1 MKKSQWLMLVA
12 IVGPLAVICR
22 WLGLSPLLTFTCSAA
37 ALVPLGALME
47 ESTDE
52 LAERLGPTIGGLL
65 NATLGNAPELIIACM
80 ALSKGLQDVVKASIA
95 GSILGN
101 LLFANGLAMA
111 IGGWGRPCQRFCHE
125 SAGLN
130 SGLLYLAVVALI
142 VPAMFE
148 HTTAGGAD
156 VVSMAVAAHA
166 DDVKLEGISFQ
177 VAAVLIIV
185 YVISLAYVITKPAV
199 PVKKP
204 ESEAEMAER
213 AAGGMMKPLM
223 TLLVVTLGVAFMSE
237 ILTDAIGPTASSL
250 GLTTT
255 FTGVF
260 LLASAGNLA
269 QTYNAVQFAR
279 NDNMELTLATTVGSS
294 TQVALLVA
302 PVLVFVSIALGHP
315 MNLVFSQLEL
325 FGLLVATVAI
335 RNTTGDGISNW
346 MEGVLL
352 VGVYALLG
360 IAFFAA

>member
-1 MKKSQWLMLVA
+1 MKKKQWLILLAV
-12 IVGPLAVICR
+12 VGPLAIISH
-22 WLGLSPLLTFTCSAA
+22 WLDLSPLLTFACSAA

-52 LAERLGPTIGGLL
+52 LAERLGPTLGGLL

-101 LLFANGLAMA
+101 LLFANGLSMA
-111 IGGWGRPCQRFCHE
+111 IGGWGRPCQRFSHE

-130 SGLLYLAVVALI
+130 SGLLFLAVVALI

-148 HTTAGGAD
+148 HTTGSD
-156 VVSMAVAAHA
+156 IVTPVSVVQANET
-166 DDVKLEGISFQ
+166 KLEGISFQ
-177 VAAVLIIV
+177 VAIVLIAV
-185 YVISLAYVITKPAV
+185 YAVSLLYIITKPKDAAAA
-199 PVKKP
+199 
-204 ESEAEMAER
+204 EATNGDKLEPQGSML
-213 AAGGMMKPLM
+213 KPLGA
-223 TLLVVTLGVAFMSE
+223 LLIVTLGVAFMSE

-279 NDNMELTLATTVGSS
+279 GNNMELTLATTVGSS

-302 PVLVFVSIALGHP
+302 PVLVFVSIAMGHP

-325 FGLLVATVAI
+325 FALLVATVAI
-335 RNTTGDGISNW
+335 RNTTGDGLSNW

>member
-1 MKKSQWLMLVA
+1 MKQWLILLA
-12 IVGPLAVICR
+12 IVGPLAIASHV
-22 WLGLSPLLTFTCSAA
+22 LEFSPTLTFAFSAA

-47 ESTDE
+47 RATDE
-52 LAERLGPTIGGLL
+52 LADYLGPTMGGLL
-65 NATLGNAPELIIACM
+65 NATLGNAPELIISCM

-111 IGGWGRPCQRFCHE
+111 MGGWGRPRQRFSHE
-125 SAGLN
+125 NASLN
-130 SGLLYLAVVALI
+130 SGLLFLAVVALI

-148 HTTAGGAD
+148 HTTSGLPVPNTPTNARQ
-156 VVSMAVAAHA
+156 
-166 DDVKLEGISFQ
+166 LEDISFQ
-177 VAAVLIIV
+177 VAIVLIITYLV
-185 YVISLAYVITKPAV
+185 SLVYVITKPAEAD
-199 PVKKP
+199 PHQAAA
-204 ESEAEMAER
+204 ESEARSGKAML
-213 AAGGMMKPLM
+213 KPLAM
-223 TLLVVTLGVAFMSE
+223 LLIVTLGVAFMSE
-237 ILTDAIGPTASSL
+237 ILTDAIDPTAKSL
-250 GLTTT
+250 GLTPT

-279 NDNMELTLATTVGSS
+279 ADNMELTLATTVGSS

-302 PVLVFVSIALGHP
+302 PVLVFVSVLFGNP

-325 FGLLVATVAI
+325 FGLLVATATV
-335 RNTTGDGISNW
+335 RNTTSDGVSNW

>member
-1 MKKSQWLMLVA
+1 MKHWLILLGV
-12 IVGPLAVICR
+12 VGPLAIVCH
-22 WLGLSPLLTFTCSAA
+22 LLELSPLLTFACSAA

-47 ESTDE
+47 ESTEE
-52 LAERLGPTIGGLL
+52 LAEHLGPTLGGLL

-111 IGGWGRPCQRFCHE
+111 IGGWGRKSQRFSHE
-125 SAGLN
+125 NAGLN
-130 SGLLYLAVVALI
+130 SGLLFLAVVALI

-148 HTTAGGAD
+148 HTTVGTD
-156 VVSMAVAAHA
+156 
-166 DDVKLEGISFQ
+166 GISFQ
-177 VAAVLIIV
+177 VAIVLIVV
-185 YVISLAYVITKPAV
+185 YLISLAYVISNPHT
-199 PVKKP
+199 PVGP
-204 ESEAEMAER
+204 
-213 AAGGMMKPLM
+213 GMPDPPTEPGEEHHSRGIMRPLGM
-223 TLLVVTLGVAFMSE
+223 LLAITLGVAFMSE
-237 ILTDAIGPTASSL
+237 ILTDAIGPTADAL
-250 GLTTT
+250 GLTTV

-279 NDNMELTLATTVGSS
+279 SDNMELTLATTVGSS

-302 PVLVFVSIALGHP
+302 PVLVFVSLAFGKP
-315 MNLVFSQLEL
+315 MDLVFSKLEL
-325 FGLLVATVAI
+325 FALLVATVAV
-335 RNTTGDGISNW
+335 RNTTADGVSNW

-360 IAFFAA
+360 IAFFAV